1 MISVEFKE
9 GEKYAEVCGLVQW
22 DYGQYLQISGISID
36 EREVEVH
43 FSEGR
48 HQALIAMADVIK
60 SGTIKVRIPDIL
72 LKSGNEIKAYV
83 YLADAESGKTVRIVN
98 MPVKRRPKP
107 DDYTDPKEKS
117 LLRLLQEK
125 IKGKADNLEVDGEYL
140 QLISDGVPI
149 GNRIR
154 LPDIAGREIEL
165 KNNGEAICWRYTDS
179 NEWYELIKLLDLRGK
194 DGITPELEIR
204 DGHLFAIYND

>member
-48 HQALIAMADVIK
+48 HQALIAMADVI
-60 SGTIKVRIPDIL
+60 
-72 LKSGNEIKAYV
+72 KSGNEIKAYV